1 MRKLGAGIA
10 GGLLAGALV
19 GAIEAIVAWMSRA
32 GGAAL
37 PPLGW
42 AVLVYGLI
50 GAAGGL
56 GLGIVALVLR
66 TGAFGLALGVIFA
79 GLGFVVGRFRVIRD
93 VFLEQA
99 PHGLVPT
106 LVQVGALLAFVV
118 LAIVV
123 WRAFRGA
130 DERRGA
136 LTRPGVIGA
145 VVLVVGLGWTMVAR
159 MLASEPPPPA
169 KVTGTAP
176 ANAPNVLLIIVDTLR
191 GDHLSSYGYTA
202 IKTPHMDALAA
213 DGIRYSHTFA
223 QASWTRASIATI
235 FTGLYPSSH
244 GAVHKAD
251 LLPDH
256 VDTVAEELAK
266 AGYWTAGFPN
276 NINVSPAFGFGQGF
290 AEFHYLAPDL
300 FFYAD
305 EAAAELTLYSGLR
318 LVRERF
324 FARYVNVDFYYR
336 PAEYVVDKAR
346 TWLDGPTA
354 KHSPFFLYLHFMDPH
369 DPYMVHPYNGV
380 GYARVAMPNPPPAMA
395 ETLRKTYDGEIVH
408 LDEYVG
414 VLIED
419 LKRRGL
425 YDKTMIV
432 VTADHGEEF
441 HEHGGWW
448 HGTTLYDEQI
458 GVPLIVKPAKGGA
471 TGQVVDEL
479 VTSLDIAPT
488 ILRGAGLNPPVVMQ
502 GHVLPLDSQ
511 PPPARDNVFAEEDFE
526 GNVLQAI
533 RSKTWK
539 FITANPDNPRG
550 LAPQELYDVATD
562 RGETKNLAT
571 EKPTEREQ
579 LRALLGRASLTA
591 KEHAGKGAQTDID
604 SATKE
609 RLKALGY
616 IDDRRRDRDEK

>member
-1 MRKLGAGIA
+1 MRKVGAGIA

-66 TGAFGLALGVIFA
+66 TGAFGLALGTVFA
-79 GLGFVVGRFRVIRD
+79 ALGFVVGRFRVIRD

-106 LVQVGALLAFVV
+106 LVQAGALLAFVV
-118 LAIVV
+118 LAFVV
-123 WRAFRGA
+123 WRALRGA
-130 DERRGA
+130 DERRGL
-136 LTRPGVIGA
+136 LTRPGVVGA
-145 VVLVVGLGWTMVAR
+145 IVLVVGLGWTFVAR
-159 MLASEPPPPA
+159 MMATEPVPPA
-169 KVTGTAP
+169 KVSGTP
-176 ANAPNVLLIIVDTLR
+176 PPDAPNVVLIIVDTLR
-191 GDHLSSYGYTA
+191 GDHLSSYGYDA
-202 IKTPHMDALAA
+202 IKTPHLDSLAA
-213 DGIRYSHTFA
+213 DGIRYSHMFS

-251 LLPDH
+251 VLPER
-256 VDTVAEELAK
+256 VDTVAKELVK

-380 GYARVAMPNPPPAMA
+380 GYARVAMPNPKPEMA
-395 ETLRKTYDGEIVH
+395 DVLRKTYDGEIVH
-408 LDEYVG
+408 LDEHIG
-414 VLIED
+414 IFLED

-458 GVPLIVKPAKGGA
+458 GVPLIVKPARAGA
-471 TGQVVDEL
+471 AGQVVDEL
-479 VTSLDIAPT
+479 TTSLDIAPT
-488 ILRGAGLNPPVVMQ
+488 ILRGVGLNPPAGMQ
-502 GHVLPLDSQ
+502 GHVLPLDTQ
-511 PPPARDNVFAEEDFE
+511 APPARDSVFAEEDFE

-539 FITANPDNPRG
+539 YIAANQGNPRG
-550 LAPQELYDVATD
+550 LAPQELYDIAQD

-571 EKPTEREQ
+571 EKATEREEM
-579 LRALLGRASLTA
+579 RALLGRAIIAA
-591 KEHAGKGAQTDID
+591 KEHAGKGAQTDVD

-616 IDDRRRDRDEK
+616 AE

>member
-1 MRKLGAGIA
+1 MRKVGAGIA

-66 TGAFGLALGVIFA
+66 TGAFGLALGTVFA
-79 GLGFVVGRFRVIRD
+79 ALGFVVGRFRVIRD

-99 PHGLVPT
+99 PHGLVPDARP
-106 LVQVGALLAFVV
+106 GG
-118 LAIVV
+118 
-123 WRAFRGA
+123 RAARV
-130 DERRGA
+130 R
-136 LTRPGVIGA
+136 RPGVRHVAGA
-145 VVLVVGLGWTMVAR
+145 PRRGRAARPPHAAGRRRAIVLVVGLGWTFVAR
-159 MLASEPPPPA
+159 MMATEPPPPA
-169 KVTGTAP
+169 KVSGTP
-176 ANAPNVLLIIVDTLR
+176 PPNAPNVVLIIVDTLR
-191 GDHLSSYGYTA
+191 GDHLSSYGYDA
-202 IKTPHMDALAA
+202 IKTPHLDALAA
-213 DGIRYSHTFA
+213 DGIRYSHMFS

-251 LLPDH
+251 LLPDR

-290 AEFHYLAPDL
+290 AEFHYLAPGPL
-300 FFYAD
+300 LLRGRG
-305 EAAAELTLYSGLR
+305 AAELTLYSGLG

-380 GYARVAMPNPPPAMA
+380 GYARVAMPNPKPEMA
-395 ETLRKTYDGEIVH
+395 DVLRKTYDGEIVH
-408 LDEYVG
+408 LDE
-414 VLIED
+414 
-419 LKRRGL
+419 
-425 YDKTMIV
+425 
-432 VTADHGEEF
+432 H
-441 HEHGGWW
+441 
-448 HGTTLYDEQI
+448 I
-458 GVPLIVKPAKGGA
+458 GSSSR
-471 TGQVVDEL
+471 T
-479 VTSLDIAPT
+479 
-488 ILRGAGLNPPVVMQ
+488 
-502 GHVLPLDSQ
+502 
-511 PPPARDNVFAEEDFE
+511 
-526 GNVLQAI
+526 
-533 RSKTWK
+533 
-539 FITANPDNPRG
+539 
-550 LAPQELYDVATD
+550 
-562 RGETKNLAT
+562 
-571 EKPTEREQ
+571 
-579 LRALLGRASLTA
+579 
-591 KEHAGKGAQTDID
+591 
-604 SATKE
+604 
-609 RLKALGY
+609 
-616 IDDRRRDRDEK
+616 